1 MTLEAAK
8 EQAVDAVSAEMDLTQ
23 TARASTDGAEVGR
36 LVLVADRARAI
47 LARLSWVACG
57 GGVECQV
64 SGRERARVLYYPT
77 HRRGA

>member
-8 EQAVDAVSAEMDLTQ
+8 EQGVDAVSAEMDLTE

-47 LARLSWVACG
+47 LVGVAAIGPGLTSGSARPRSP
-57 GGVECQV
+57 
-64 SGRERARVLYYPT
+64 SGPNSRCRC
-77 HRRGA
+77 